1 MAQELGAMHI
11 GLSIYMGLERSLISF
26 MMGAMDQWEIE
37 SQESD
42 MWCLLLIVGTQTK
55 FIKCVEVFKFYWFG
69 CKFYNTCEFPNLGY
83 TFSDKT

>member
-11 GLSIYMGLERSLISF
+11 GLSIYMRIERSLISF

-42 MWCLLLIVGTQTK
+42 MWCLP
-55 FIKCVEVFKFYWFG
+55 
-69 CKFYNTCEFPNLGY
+69 PNCRNSNQVNQMCWGV
-83 TFSDKT
+83 